1 MDALQYVADPR
12 VSEVPIGPLLSKDYA
27 SQRRSEIKSD
37 SANPLVSYGN
47 PIGGSD
53 TVYITAVDGD
63 GMACSLINSLYAGFG
78 SGLVVPTTGIA
89 LQNRGALFSLD
100 PDHPN
105 YLQPRKRP
113 YQTIIPAMATRDDE
127 MWLSFG
133 VMGGFQQPQGHLQV
147 VSNMIDFNLDS
158 QQALDSLRFKIDVE
172 ETQNVMVEDGL
183 DPNTIRD
190 LERRGHNIILQ
201 TGHERVGMGGGQII
215 SRDSESGVLTAGSEP
230 RKDGAA
236 VGW

>member
-1 MDALQYVADPR
+1 MSWPKDG
-12 VSEVPIGPLLSKDYA
+12 GPF
-27 SQRRSEIKSD
+27 
-37 SANPLVSYGN
+37 
-47 PIGGSD
+47 
-53 TVYITAVDGD
+53 ITLPQV
-63 GMACSLINSLYAGFG
+63 
-78 SGLVVPTTGIA
+78 
-89 LQNRGALFSLD
+89 FSLD

-147 VSNMIDFNLDS
+147 VSNMVDFNLDS

-172 ETQNVMVEDGL
+172 DTQNVMVEDGL
-183 DPNTIRD
+183 DPNIIRD

-201 TGHERVGMGGGQII
+201 TGLERVGMGGGQII
-215 SRDSESGVLTAGSEP
+215 SRDPESGVLIAGSEP